1 MGNIHRFPCALPVA
15 LVLSAALLLLGACQ
29 ESEVAVAAIPSV
41 DAPPPQAQR
50 LTTDQQD
57 LLLKAISG
65 CVQLVQ
71 ASAPRQ
77 LRYKG
82 EGEFW
87 TRFDAYY
94 DPVSGRVVDNGVARG
109 HVPVVFA
116 FRKCMV
122 EHNWSIND

>member
-1 MGNIHRFPCALPVA
+1 MGNRHRFPCARPVIP
-15 LVLSAALLLLGACQ
+15 VLATALLLLGACQ
-29 ESEVAVAAIPSV
+29 ESAVATAAIPPV
-41 DAPPPQAQR
+41 DVPPQQEQR
-50 LTTDQQD
+50 LSAEQQG

-71 ASAPRQ
+71 ASAPRE

-82 EGEFW
+82 EREFW

-94 DPVSGRVVDNGVARG
+94 DPISGHVVDNGVARG

-122 EHNWSIND
+122 EHNWSLRY

>member
-1 MGNIHRFPCALPVA
+1 MSKRHRSPWALPATSA
-15 LVLSAALLLLGACQ
+15 LAAALLLLGACQ
-29 ESEVAVAAIPSV
+29 ETAEATAATSPADV
-41 DAPPPQAQR
+41 PQPQQQR
-50 LTTDQQD
+50 LSTDQQD
-57 LLLKAISG
+57 LLLKAISD
-65 CVQLVQ
+65 CVRFVQ

-77 LRYKG
+77 PRYKG

-94 DPVSGRVVDNGVARG
+94 DPISGRVVDNGVARG

-122 EHNWSIND
+122 EHNWSLSY